1 MSAAVCGL
9 GSAGPMPG
17 SGSFGLVPGRP
28 TVAAGGGVDGSA
40 VKGYSPSGGP
50 CPGAATRWGG
60 RNGVLCLQ
68 RTLGKVLRG
77 KKKHPTT
84 KRQCRQSAAGWITSR
99 VQVQGRLQ
107 IACRPAHTDTRI
119 FSRVSSVPSLMVR
132 EPNFRRA
139 SVYLDRQINV
149 NVNSQT
155 LPGIQKVY
163 QAISAFACMRESA
176 RAWRMLMNGLQR
188 TKTSHTPA

>member
-9 GSAGPMPG
+9 GCAGPKPG

-40 VKGYSPSGGP
+40 VQGNGPSGGP
-50 CPGAATRWGG
+50 CPGAATGWGG

-77 KKKHPTT
+77 KRKYPTT
-84 KRQCRQSAAGWITSR
+84 KRQCRQRAAGWITSR
-99 VQVQGRLQ
+99 VQGRQQ

-119 FSRVSSVPSLMVR
+119 FSRVSSVPSLMVS
-132 EPNFRRA
+132 EPNLRRA
-139 SVYLDRQINV
+139 SVYLARQINV
-149 NVNSQT
+149 NVNE
-155 LPGIQKVY
+155 L
-163 QAISAFACMRESA
+163 R
-176 RAWRMLMNGLQR
+176 
-188 TKTSHTPA
+188 